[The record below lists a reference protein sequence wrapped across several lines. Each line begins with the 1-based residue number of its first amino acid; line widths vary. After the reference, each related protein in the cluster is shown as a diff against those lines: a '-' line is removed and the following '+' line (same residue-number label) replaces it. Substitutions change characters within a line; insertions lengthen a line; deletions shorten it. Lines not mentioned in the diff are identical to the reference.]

1 MRFLSSKVFFL
12 MNIKKDIYFM
22 NIYLNYLGIWLK
34 NDAFHKKKK
43 EDIFV
48 KYKKCINE
56 ESRNTFSSLDVKIS
70 ILFRIFILI
79 N

>member
-43 EDIFV
+43 RRYFCQIQKMHKWGIKKYIF
-48 KYKKCINE
+48 
-56 ESRNTFSSLDVKIS
+56 FSGC
-70 ILFRIFILI
+70 
-79 N
+79 